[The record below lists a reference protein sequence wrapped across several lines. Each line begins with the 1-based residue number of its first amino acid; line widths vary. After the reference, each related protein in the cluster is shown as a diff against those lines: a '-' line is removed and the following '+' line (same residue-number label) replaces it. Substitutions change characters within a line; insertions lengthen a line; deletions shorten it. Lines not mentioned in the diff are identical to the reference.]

1 MSKDDKVIGKLGEA
15 GELGTAG
22 KDILFKGLP
31 GTRVHHQEAC
41 SRNFQHQRVGGGSE
55 DIEQCRRKL
64 SLTFAEIGSIATTKQ
79 DHLMIAL
86 NALSV
91 DML

>member
-1 MSKDDKVIGKLGEA
+1 MPKDDKVIGQLGEA

-31 GTRVHHQEAC
+31 GTGVHHQEAC
-41 SRNFQHQRVGGGSE
+41 SRSFQLKRGGCCGKG
-55 DIEQCRRKL
+55 IQQFRRKL
-64 SLTFAEIGSIATTKQ
+64 NLTFAEIGSIATTKQ
-79 DHLMIAL
+79 DHLMVAL
-86 NALSV
+86 NALGV